1 MSKLIFRIK
10 YDYMEILTNDM
21 KNVYGNM
28 DYKRLDLKNNRDVE
42 TLENYLE
49 QEKLIHDLIIFY
61 QTLVTKDA
69 NDIKG
74 LVEEIKETDTL
85 QSKKWN

>member
-28 DYKRLDLKNNRDVE
+28 DYKRLDLKNNRNVE

-49 QEKLIHDLIIFY
+49 QEKLIHDLIKFY